1 MKTYLPMML
10 MAAPLCL
17 ALDPAA
23 VSMDLTRDT
32 ADTQLDKNYTSSA
45 LADVSVRR
53 HWDTEKGRCIDLDFN
68 GTTNKLI
75 CATITYDKPVP
86 VKKATRDAKE
96 ITKSGG
102 ITWKPLPAE
111 NAKKYEVENAQAAK
125 AGNVYLIMECDKSGK
140 CMRLSLHNSL
150 PDRNRALME
159 PVDTNAKLATGA
171 MGSNADAVMNAR
183 LLLANEATRKGE
195 TAQAAAPADTAETE
209 PEDSTEPAVAATPV
223 TADDDDTETVAVQTA
238 MGTTYEK
245 RPKHHA
251 ETASPDDQPQKAT
264 AETAGT
270 AASKGLLDDITPLH
284 WCIGGGAL
292 VLLIILWKLCTGNN
306 KDDATSMALRAAA
319 LRRSSGS
326 AGSPLSPRPGMPRRP
341 RR

>member
-32 ADTQLDKNYTSSA
+32 ADAQLDKNYTSAA
-45 LADVSVRR
+45 LADISVRR
-53 HWDTEKGRCIDLDFN
+53 HWDSEKGRSIDLDFN

-96 ITKSGG
+96 IAKGG
-102 ITWKPLPAE
+102 SITWKPLPAE
-111 NAKKYEVENAQAAK
+111 NAKKYEVENAQASK
-125 AGNVYLIMECDKSGK
+125 VGDVYLIMECDKSGK
-140 CMRLSLHNSL
+140 CTRLSLHNSL
-150 PDRNRALME
+150 PDRNRALMT
-159 PVDTNAKLATGA
+159 PVDTDVKLTAGA
-171 MGSNADAVMNAR
+171 MGSNADVVENAR
-183 LLLANEATRKGE
+183 LLMANEATRKGV
-195 TAQAAAPADTAETE
+195 TAQAATPAEPVETE
-209 PEDSTEPAVAATPV
+209 PDDSTEPAVAATPA

-238 MGTTYEK
+238 MGTSYEK
-245 RPKHHA
+245 RSKHQAEAEAPDEQPKKAA
-251 ETASPDDQPQKAT
+251 ETAP
-264 AETAGT
+264 
-270 AASKGLLDDITPLH
+270 KGPLDDITPLH

-306 KDDATSMALRAAA
+306 KDDATRMAIRAAA
-319 LRRSSGS
+319 LRQNGGP
-326 AGSPLSPRPGMPRRP
+326 AGSPLRPSTGMPRRP